1 MTALLLVASTLTG
14 LAVGSFLNVVVHRV
28 PIGASLS
35 HPPSTCP
42 SCASPIAVRDNI
54 PLVSWLVLRG
64 RCRHCQDG
72 ISVRYPLVEVATAVL
87 WVTVALRFG
96 WSWTTPAVDAFVAG
110 LLALACIDLER
121 YLLPKRVV
129 YPTAVISAVFLVVG
143 AAREDQWHRLAIA
156 AVGGAIAFG
165 LFFALNWINPRWL
178 GFGDVRLAGV
188 IGLVL
193 GWLGLPY
200 LLIGLLAANLAGLA
214 VAGVLLAAGRMQRD
228 TPIPY
233 GVFLSAG
240 SVVAVLAGAP
250 LSHLLTSYRA

>member
-1 MTALLLVASTLTG
+1 
-14 LAVGSFLNVVVHRV
+14 
-28 PIGASLS
+28 
-35 HPPSTCP
+35 
-42 SCASPIAVRDNI
+42 
-54 PLVSWLVLRG
+54 
-64 RCRHCQDG
+64 
-72 ISVRYPLVEVATAVL
+72 VEAAAAGL
-87 WVTVALRFG
+87 WVGVALRFG

-129 YPTAVISAVFLVVG
+129 YATGVASGVFLVVATVSG
-143 AAREDQWHRLAIA
+143 HEWHRLAVAVLGA
-156 AVGGAIAFG
+156 AVA
-165 LFFALNWINPRWL
+165 FALFYAFNWYNPRWL

-200 LLIGLLAANLAGLA
+200 LLVGLLAANLAGLS
-214 VAGVLLAAGRMQRD
+214 VAGVLLGTGRMKRD

-233 GVFLSAG
+233 GVFLSVG

-250 LSHLLTSYRA
+250 LARLLTDYRV